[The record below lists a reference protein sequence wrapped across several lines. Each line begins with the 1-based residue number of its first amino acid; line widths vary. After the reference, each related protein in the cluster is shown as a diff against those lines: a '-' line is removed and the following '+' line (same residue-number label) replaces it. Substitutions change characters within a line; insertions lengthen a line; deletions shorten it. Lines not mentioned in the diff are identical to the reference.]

1 MHLTNDFALFAHYL
15 LNHMKKIIY
24 TFTLL
29 IFTIASNAQTL
40 ISDNFSYTVGD
51 TLAKAVTTN
60 GWTSF
65 SGGTT
70 NAPLINNFGLTFSGH
85 VGSGVGN
92 SVNLTTTGQDVYKS
106 FSVSVSSGS
115 IYASALVNI
124 DTTQNTGDYPI
135 ALLPDNSTTLLTARA
150 FFRRSS
156 ANHYR
161 VSISK
166 SSTVPTTYS
175 NDSFAYGTTYLLVI
189 KYTFFTGTTTDD
201 STSIFYLSSVPSTEP
216 SVPTFGPV
224 GGSQTDVSN
233 LGRFALRQGTS
244 GNAPRLTVDAI
255 RVATTWANSPLPVQ
269 LTSLKATT
277 TSSANTITWT
287 TATELNNRGFEL
299 QRSTNEGQYETI
311 AFINGAGNSNE
322 ANQYSFNDIEIDP
335 AKSYCYRLKQVD
347 FDGTSEYSK
356 FVCAA
361 ARKLNSIN
369 IATQPNPFS
378 NTLNI
383 SIVAEM
389 EGAAMVEVL
398 DIIGKVI
405 LVKNAAIHAGN
416 NNVIFETD
424 NLKNGIY
431 FVRIK
436 QQNEVITKRVIK
448 N

>member
-1 MHLTNDFALFAHYL
+1 
-15 LNHMKKIIY
+15 MKKVIY

-40 ISDNFSYTVGD
+40 MSENFSYTAGD
-51 TLAKAVTTN
+51 TLAKFVTTN

-70 NAPLINNFGLTFSGH
+70 NAPLINNTGLTFSGH
-85 VGSGVGN
+85 VGSGIGN
-92 SVNLTTTGQDVYKS
+92 SVNLATTGQDVYKS

-115 IYASALVNI
+115 IYASALVKI

-201 STSIFYLSSVPSTEP
+201 STSIFYLSSVPGTEP

-224 GGSQTDVSN
+224 GGSQTDVTN
-233 LGRFALRQGTS
+233 LGRFALRQGTT

-269 LTSLKATT
+269 ITSLKAMS
-277 TSSANTITWT
+277 TSSANTITWS
-287 TATELNNRGFEL
+287 TATELNNRGFEV
-299 QRSTNEGQYETI
+299 QRSTNDDAYESI
-311 AFINGAGNSNE
+311 AFVNGAGNSNQNKAYTYNDAS
-322 ANQYSFNDIEIDP
+322 AN
-335 AKSYCYRLKQVD
+335 KSATNCYRLKQID
-347 FDGTSEYSK
+347 FDGTTTNSK
-356 FVCAA
+356 TVCVAA
-361 ARKLNSIN
+361 QKLNMTQ
-369 IATQPNPFS
+369 IAPQPNPF
-378 NTLNI
+378 NTTLNI
-383 SIVAEM
+383 AIVSEAD
-389 EGAAMVEVL
+389 GNATVEVL
-398 DIIGKVI
+398 DIVGKVV
-405 LVKNAAIHAGN
+405 LVKNTLIQSGS
-416 NNVIFETD
+416 NNVVFETD
-424 NLKNGIY
+424 NLRNGIY
-431 FVRIK
+431 FVRVK
-436 QQNEVITKRVIK
+436 HQNEVTTKRVVK